1 MILSERLRKVP
12 PYIFV
17 ELDRLKKEAIERGED
32 VISLSIG
39 DPDLPTPPV
48 IVEALAEAAAKPEN
62 HCYPLGTGKPAFREE
77 IAHYYESRHGVKLD
91 PATQIVALI
100 GSKEGIGHLPLALIN
115 PGDVVLCP
123 EPGYPVYQISTLFAG
138 GQPYVLPLKADNG
151 FLPDLDAVPQDV
163 LQRTRLIWLNYP
175 NNPTATFAPMDFF
188 EKVVWLAKKHGFVV
202 AHDAAY
208 LDIAFPGEKPHSFL
222 ETPGAMDVGIELHSF
237 SKTFN
242 MTGWRLGLAAGNPE
256 IVAALAAIKSNLDS
270 GVFGAVQDA
279 GIVAMRH
286 FDALVPPILDVYRR
300 RRDVLLGGLERI
312 GWKNHTRPEGTFY
325 VWLPT
330 LGGRTAMEMTMELLR
345 RCAVMVTPG
354 TAFGA
359 SGEGFIRIA
368 LTAPEERICEALE
381 RIERTNLK

>member
-17 ELDRLKKEAIERGED
+17 ELDRMKKEAIERGED

-48 IVEALAEAAAKPEN
+48 IVETLAEAAAKPEN

-91 PATQIVALI
+91 PATQVLALI

-151 FLPDLDAVPQDV
+151 FLPDLDAVPPDV

-175 NNPTATFAPMDFF
+175 NNPTATFAPMEFF

-208 LDIAFPGEKPHSFL
+208 LDIAFPGRKPHSFL
-222 ETPGAMDVGIELHSF
+222 EAPGAIDVGIELHSF

-242 MTGWRLGLAAGNPE
+242 MTGWRLGFAAGNPQV
-256 IVAALAAIKSNLDS
+256 VAALAAIKANLDS

-286 FDALVPPILDVYRR
+286 FDELVPPILDVYRR
-300 RRDVLLGGLERI
+300 RRDVLLRGLERI
-312 GWKNHTRPEGTFY
+312 GWKNFTRPEGTFY
-325 VWLPT
+325 VWLPA
-330 LGGRTAMEMTMELLR
+330 LGGRTSMEMTMELLS

-368 LTAPEERICEALE
+368 LTAPEERICEAIE
-381 RIERTNLK
+381 RIERTNLI